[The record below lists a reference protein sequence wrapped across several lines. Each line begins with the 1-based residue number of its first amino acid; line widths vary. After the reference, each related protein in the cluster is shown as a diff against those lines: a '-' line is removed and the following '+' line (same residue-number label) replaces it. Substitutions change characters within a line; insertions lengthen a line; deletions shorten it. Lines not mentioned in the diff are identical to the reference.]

1 MATSTINLENA
12 SVEETR
18 DFLDSFDIVL
28 SDCDGEFPL
37 STRLI
42 SILHR
47 HLLLK
52 FFRYLSFTRFVT
64 MQRFLNSK
72 ETVRP
77 YALKLIRLVLIVAII
92 GNYVF
97 TYILVTRNI
106 SIYTHIHKVLSV
118 ISMKIFEYFEMENL
132 ATTCLPIWWIIDDY
146 TNLTSIT
153 RCPLVSWQTD
163 PWLSA
168 YAS

>member
-18 DFLDSFDIVL
+18 EFLDSFDIVL

-42 SILHR
+42 SILHQ

-64 MQRFLNSK
+64 MQRFLNSVGFVASRK
-72 ETVRP
+72 
-77 YALKLIRLVLIVAII
+77 RLCVL
-92 GNYVF
+92 
-97 TYILVTRNI
+97 
-106 SIYTHIHKVLSV
+106 TH
-118 ISMKIFEYFEMENL
+118 
-132 ATTCLPIWWIIDDY
+132 
-146 TNLTSIT
+146 
-153 RCPLVSWQTD
+153 
-163 PWLSA
+163 
-168 YAS
+168 